1 MSKEAHKA
9 IISQS
14 SKCTRLPEISMLNLS
29 NICTVFSPDL
39 NFFLESVAPFEMKVF
54 KFGGLKNHKNLL
66 DTKEYLR
73 SLVQVCEWVTQKV
86 EFYNW
91 LFSDSDLMQIIKASS
106 RTETLTFQ
114 SCKFSESNL
123 KVIEC
128 PTSQTN
134 ISQVESLPRNDFVE
148 DPEICN

>member
-1 MSKEAHKA
+1 M
-9 IISQS
+9 
-14 SKCTRLPEISMLNLS
+14 
-29 NICTVFSPDL
+29 
-39 NFFLESVAPFEMKVF
+39 
-54 KFGGLKNHKNLL
+54 
-66 DTKEYLR
+66 
-73 SLVQVCEWVTQKV
+73 QVCEWVTQKV

-91 LFSDSDLMQIIKASS
+91 LFSDSDLIQIIKASS

-128 PTSQTN
+128 PTSQAN
-134 ISQVESLPRNDFVE
+134 INQVESLPRNDFVE